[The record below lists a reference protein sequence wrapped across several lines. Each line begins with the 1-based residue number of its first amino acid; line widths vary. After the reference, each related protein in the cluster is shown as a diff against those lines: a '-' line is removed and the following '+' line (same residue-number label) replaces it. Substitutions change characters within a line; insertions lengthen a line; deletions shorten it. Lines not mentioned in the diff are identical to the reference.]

1 MRWNKLW
8 RKLKDCNPVNS
19 VEENLIKKLMND
31 MSLSVKKRLK
41 KINLN
46 KNLSKKENDIYLLF
60 QLL

>member
-1 MRWNKLW
+1 
-8 RKLKDCNPVNS
+8 

>member
-1 MRWNKLW
+1 
-8 RKLKDCNPVNS
+8 VNS